1 MRAARDA
8 LAARLFFLVVL
19 SLPKRWFFSY
29 NFLDTATSLGAITNI
44 ELASEKLRSGRA
56 HSNRVLS
63 RTIGELAWKP
73 GFGKPQVQRLTGH
86 YPKVQIYI
94 RIGL

>member
-1 MRAARDA
+1 MPHLPHVLHDHFSSFNQSTVDRAKMRAARDA

-63 RTIGELAWKP
+63 RTIGELA
-73 GFGKPQVQRLTGH
+73 
-86 YPKVQIYI
+86 
-94 RIGL
+94 